1 MAAHRIASR
10 LEEGTEGLDGYV
22 ALLSRYE
29 LLVHT
34 SGGSELTFLDGDP
47 DSSKLLEASLE
58 MWSQA
63 YVCLSKLQSR

>member
-10 LEEGTEGLDGYV
+10 LEDGTEGLDGCV